1 MTQRERLALAALV
14 GALVL
19 LAGIQDLGDPTPAL
33 IRLPIVGLGAVGLA
47 WVVWRWS
54 G

>member
-1 MTQRERLALAALV
+1 MTKWERLALAALV

-19 LAGIQDLGDPTPAL
+19 LAGIQDLGDPTPAV
-33 IRLPIVGLGAVGLA
+33 IRLPIVGLGAAGLA
-47 WVVWRWS
+47 WVVWRQS

>member
-1 MTQRERLALAALV
+1 VTQRERLALAALV